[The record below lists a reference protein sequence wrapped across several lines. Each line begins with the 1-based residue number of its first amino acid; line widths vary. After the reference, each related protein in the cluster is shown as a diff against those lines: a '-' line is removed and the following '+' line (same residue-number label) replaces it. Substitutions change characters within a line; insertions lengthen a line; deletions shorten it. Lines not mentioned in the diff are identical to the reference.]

1 MRFMRLLLAAVAVMA
16 FHQAA
21 SAAGPGY
28 NTLPTPQR
36 TETGKKVEV
45 IEFFGYFC
53 PHCFR
58 FDPLLAAWVKKQG
71 DNIVFRR
78 VPLLVSGPNDPQAHA
93 YATLESMGLTD
104 ATHSK
109 IFNAIHV
116 NNARL
121 MTDDSMLDFLVK
133 NGVDKAK
140 YQEFFASFAVQ
151 TKMKRYGQQA
161 TAFKIDSVPT
171 LVVDGQ
177 YVTSPSIAGQP
188 GQAEP
193 DSQAAAVKVLDL
205 LVAKVQKDKGLL
217 SAPAAA
223 ATKPVKK

>member
-16 FHQAA
+16 FNSAA

-28 NTLPTPQR
+28 TTLQTPQR

-58 FDPLLAAWVKKQG
+58 FDPLLTAWVKKQG
-71 DNIVFRR
+71 DNIAFRR
-78 VPLLVSGPNDPQAHA
+78 VPLMVSGPNDPQAHA
-93 YATLESMGLTD
+93 FATLESMGLTE
-104 ATHSK
+104 ATHTK

-116 NNARL
+116 NQQRL

-151 TKMKRYGQQA
+151 TKMKRYAQMA
-161 TAFKIDSVPT
+161 TTFKIDSVPT

-188 GQAEP
+188 NQPEP
-193 DSQAAAVKVLDL
+193 ESQAAAVKVLDT
-205 LVAKVQKDKGLL
+205 LVAKVQKDKGLGAAA
-217 SAPAAA
+217 APAA
-223 ATKPVKK
+223 KPAKK